1 MFMQQHT
8 GALHAQGFRP
18 GQAAHNAARAAELY
32 GQRRRTADHQSINA
46 DLDHDG
52 DEDTTALR
60 LLPLAPSGGISLA
73 TTVSVDLE
81 LKPLKLFKGLNFVGQ
96 GAAVD
101 DAIVITSFFV
111 GQTDMFVSKG
121 VVALSGFVSGKAG
134 DNLLDMPWAGPG
146 LSIYLSL
153 KNVSSGTVILYSSIR
168 GLAVVG

>member
-1 MFMQQHT
+1 MQQHSH
-8 GALHAQGFRP
+8 GALRAQGFRP
-18 GQAAHNAARAAELY
+18 GQAAHNAQRAAELY
-32 GQRRRTADHQSINA
+32 GQRYPEHQTINA
-46 DLDHDG
+46 DVDHDG
-52 DEDTTALR
+52 DEDQTAIR
-60 LLPLAPSGGISLA
+60 FLPLSPSGGTSLA

-96 GAAVD
+96 GADVD

-111 GQTDMFVSKG
+111 GQTDMLVAKG
-121 VVALSGFVSGKAG
+121 AMALSGLVGKAA

-153 KNVSSGTVILYSSIR
+153 KNVSAGTVVLYQSIR